1 MTEQELGKAM
11 LEMAND
17 ESAKKRIRARDGI
30 SAQLKVNN
38 PLSAS
43 FLGRLSPASQKI
55 LKLHNAGRTKDEIY
69 YAMKLTSRLPN
80 LKRRIHDV
88 ITYHADRNPE

>member
-1 MTEQELGKAM
+1 MTEEELGKAM

-17 ESAKKRIRARDGI
+17 EIAKKRIRARDGV

-43 FLGRLSPASQKI
+43 FLSRLSPASKKI
-55 LKLHNAGRTKDEIY
+55 LKLYNAGRTKDEIY

-88 ITYHADRNPE
+88 VTYHADRNPE